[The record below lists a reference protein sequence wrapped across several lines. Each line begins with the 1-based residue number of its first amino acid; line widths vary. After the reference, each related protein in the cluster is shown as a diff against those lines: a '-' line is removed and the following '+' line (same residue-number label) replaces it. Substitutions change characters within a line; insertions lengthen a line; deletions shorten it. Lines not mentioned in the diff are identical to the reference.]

1 MTVMAAVPARS
12 AAWMRLLVALT
23 AARPD
28 WLAWKGVGSAL
39 TGDGDIDSAAPAE
52 AWPTIVDTFVDWA
65 AGEGFAP
72 VIVCP
77 HAPGLLHIVT
87 LAPGDEVLYELDVN
101 RRKVFLGAT
110 LFRPAD
116 LLPLALMDAGGY
128 RRLRPGAEGLLKLV
142 QNGMARGG
150 RVRWEGIARKGIRE
164 LLVADPDGV
173 RAAARF
179 FGRPRRRPC
188 GGHARWPTAAGTG
201 ARCWR
206 WRAGA
211 SPVPSSSRDR
221 SCGASGSVAAAAGA
235 RCCGRSCAAAGGC
248 RWRAVR
254 PGWLRSGATR
264 PIASST
270 HGRRGPVLTSLPEDA
285 TAGGVPAR
293 GRWLVVAGPDG
304 VGKTTLAHALLEAL
318 GPAQTLHVHHR
329 FGVLPRSAASRRPTT
344 EPHAMPP
351 YPRWLAGLKVGYLY
365 LDHVVG
371 WLTRV
376 LPARRRG
383 QWVVHERGWLDIAV
397 DPRRYRLEG
406 VGGLVSLLT
415 RVAPGPDLTLV
426 LDAPAAVMHARAPEL
441 GLEELERQRAA
452 WRTVAPRHG
461 PTRWLEFARARRAAR
476 GGSPCRVR
484 PRPGPGRPSGHG
496 CHRSAGRA
504 GSSPYGR
511 RGSPWQPSPSTSR

>member
-23 AARPD
+23 VARPD

-39 TGDGDIDSAAPAE
+39 TGDGDVDSAAPAE
-52 AWPTIVDTFVDWA
+52 AWPIVVDTFVDWA

-179 FGRPRRRPC
+179 FGL
-188 GGHARWPTAAGTG
+188 AAPAAVRG
-201 ARCWR
+201 ARAVADGR
-206 WRAGA
+206 WDRGAMLALEGGA

-235 RCCGRSCAAAGGC
+235 RCCGRSCVAAGGC

-461 PTRWLEFARARRAAR
+461 PTRWLDSREPVEQLAVAALAASAPSRA
-476 GGSPCRVR
+476 
-484 PRPGPGRPSGHG
+484 GRPSGHG